1 MWCLKPNVVLYK
13 TSRRKTMLKKGKTD
27 HPGPPLDTPV
37 PPLDLPKL
45 LNSPKDPT
53 VTPKEAQYHP
63 STGHI
68 SCRRSQNDQ
77 IFPVIPTI
85 AQYSLAPTGALLTL
99 WCSLYW
105 LEWTNYHLSACSLQ
119 YLVVLTPQKY
129 LTECADALYNLF
141 SKNIINKLFSVMT
154 SPNIG
159 QYLMWLAIN
168 NKETSAKIS
177 VLVTIFV
184 MQMLIVAKFVKS
196 GPTKLSMKFACHQ
209 E

>member
-13 TSRRKTMLKKGKTD
+13 TSRWKTMLKKGKTD

-68 SCRRSQNDQ
+68 SCRRSQNNQ

-105 LEWTNYHLSACSLQ
+105 LEWSNYHLSACSLH
-119 YLVVLTPQKY
+119 LSVVLTPKKC
-129 LTECADALYNLF
+129 LAECVDALNDWF
-141 SKNIINKLFSVMT
+141 RVIKSIID
-154 SPNIG
+154 
-159 QYLMWLAIN
+159 YL
-168 NKETSAKIS
+168 
-177 VLVTIFV
+177 
-184 MQMLIVAKFVKS
+184 S
-196 GPTKLSMKFACHQ
+196 GCHQ
-209 E
+209 ILVNILCNWY